1 MRFRA
6 RGLLAVSTLLML
18 AVAPT
23 MAQEKPQ
30 PGSTPSSIPIPEIAA
45 RAEEV
50 TTLLRTIETL
60 LASDA
65 DIEAIRQRLPELT
78 RQINARLEETTR
90 SLDGRPSIEALDT
103 LFSSWQRARS
113 ELARALEKLTQRA
126 TRLEDELERLAGVF
140 DIWKRT
146 RADALASKAPRPVLE
161 RIDALLAAIPQA
173 QKRLPEERSAVLVL
187 QDRVARQLAKCED
200 GLDRVAS
207 FRQGY
212 VGQLLVRDT
221 VPVWSREA
229 GEQAWTDFVA
239 NAREAYQAKGV
250 HLREFVGE
258 EFGRVL
264 VLVAVFVGL
273 TVLLQAARRQAHLRH
288 LVDERGFS
296 VELVV
301 ARPVATALVVTT
313 LTFFWNY
320 PHAPRAAIV
329 LVSMIAL
336 VAVTRSIA
344 PLVGPWQVRWL
355 RAFGAFFLA
364 DRLRDLFAVV
374 PRFERQL
381 FLLEML
387 VGAGAV
393 GWMLYRNRATLGR
406 GEQERTW
413 GVNKITGMILVPFIG
428 FTIAFLAGATGYMSL
443 GRQLGYGT
451 LTSVYVALALSA
463 GIRVAYG
470 LMVLLLRVQP
480 LSRLQIVRR
489 YRALLERRI
498 FGVFKWIAVAI
509 WLRAALTFFG
519 IWTSVAAT
527 VRSGL
532 TAHLAWGSLQVS
544 LGDVLAFVLTLW
556 LAVLVSR
563 FLRFVLEEDVFSRR
577 QLAPGASYAISNV
590 LHYAILFLGFLL
602 AMAALGLDLTK
613 LTIIGG
619 AIGVGVGFGLQN
631 VVNNFISGLIVLF
644 ERPVRVGDAVQI
656 GDISGQVRRIGIRS
670 STVRTWD
677 GAEVIVPNATLVSER
692 VTNWTPTDRRRRL
705 SLPVGVSYGSAP
717 EKVLTVLRAVAGA
730 HSQVL
735 SDPAPQPLF
744 MGFGESALLF
754 ELRVWTDGLTDWQQV
769 RSELAVA
776 LNAALGE
783 AGIGIAFPV
792 REVYLRKEASADVE
806 HRMPPGTMGP
816 DTPSQTQAE

>member
-1 MRFRA
+1 MGLAMRGF
-6 RGLLAVSTLLML
+6 LAFCTLLIL
-18 AVAPT
+18 TVAPV
-23 MAQEKPQ
+23 MAQDKPQ
-30 PGSTPSSIPIPEIAA
+30 PGATPASIPIPEIAT

-50 TTLLRTIETL
+50 AVLLRNIETL
-60 LASDA
+60 LAPDA

-78 RQINARLEETTR
+78 GQINARLQETTQ
-90 SLDGRPSIEALDT
+90 SLEGHPSIEALDA
-103 LFSSWQRARS
+103 LFTSWQRIRS
-113 ELARALEKLTQRA
+113 ELAKALERLTQRA
-126 TRLEDELERLAGVF
+126 TRLEDELERLAGILG
-140 DIWKRT
+140 IWKRT
-146 RADALASKAPRPVLE
+146 RADAAASKAPGPVLE

-173 QKRLPEERSAVLVL
+173 QKRLREERSAVLVL
-187 QDRVARQLAKCED
+187 QDQVARQLASCED

-221 VPVWSREA
+221 APVWSREA

-239 NAREAYQAKGV
+239 NARESYQASEI
-250 HLREFVGE
+250 HLRGFVRE
-258 EFGRVL
+258 ESGRLL

-273 TVLLQAARRQAHLRH
+273 VVLLRAARRQAHLRH

-313 LTFFWNY
+313 LSFLWTY
-320 PHAPRAAIV
+320 PHPPRAAIV

-336 VAVTRSIA
+336 VAVIRSIA

-393 GWMLYRNRATLGR
+393 GWMLYRNRTTLR
-406 GEQERTW
+406 REAQERTG
-413 GVNKITGMILVPFIG
+413 GVNKLTVVIVPPLIG
-428 FTIAFLAGATGYMSL
+428 FTIAFVAGAAGYMSL
-443 GRQLGYGT
+443 GRQIGYGT
-451 LTSVYVALALSA
+451 LISVYVALALSA

-470 LMVLLLRVQP
+470 LMVLLLRVRP
-480 LSRLQIVRR
+480 LSGLQSVRR
-489 YRALLERRI
+489 YRALLEQRL
-498 FGVFKWIAVAI
+498 FGLLRWIAIAI
-509 WLRAALTFFG
+509 WLRATLTVFG
-519 IWTSVAAT
+519 LWTSVAAT
-527 VRSGL
+527 IRSAL
-532 TAHLAWGSLQVS
+532 TAHLAWGSLQIS
-544 LGDVLAFVLTLW
+544 LGDVLAFVLTVW

-577 QLAPGASYAISNV
+577 QWAPGASYAISSV
-590 LHYAILFLGFLL
+590 LHYAILFLGFLF
-602 AMAALGLDLTK
+602 AVAALGLDLTK
-613 LTIIGG
+613 VTIIGG
-619 AIGVGVGFGLQN
+619 AFGVGVGFGLQN
-631 VVNNFISGLIVLF
+631 VVNNFVSGLIVLF
-644 ERPVRVGDAVQI
+644 ERPIQVGDAVQI

-730 HSQVL
+730 HPQVL
-735 SDPAPQPLF
+735 SQPAPQPLF
-744 MGFGESALLF
+744 IGFGESALLF
-754 ELRVWTDGLTDWQQV
+754 ELRVWTDGLTDWQEV
-769 RSELAVA
+769 RSELGVA

-783 AGIGIAFPV
+783 AGLEIARPV
-792 REVYLRKEASADVE
+792 RTIHLRRDASVNAE
-806 HRMPPGTMGP
+806 HRMELDTMES
-816 DTPSQTQAE
+816 DTPPQAQER